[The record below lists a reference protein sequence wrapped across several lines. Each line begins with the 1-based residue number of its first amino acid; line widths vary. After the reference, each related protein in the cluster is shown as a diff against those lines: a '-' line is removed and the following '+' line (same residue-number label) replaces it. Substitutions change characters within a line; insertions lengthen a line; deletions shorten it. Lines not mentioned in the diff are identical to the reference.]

1 MNDKDLK
8 WFILSALGPDKTG
21 IVDEVS
27 GFLYE
32 LGCNIE
38 ESRMA
43 VLGGE
48 FAIILLASGLAE
60 SVRELKKR
68 IKELEKI
75 IGLKINF
82 KITEPPE
89 ITDSEKRIPYKL
101 SATSLD
107 HPGIV
112 YKISNLLHKFEI
124 NIAEVETE
132 SYNAP
137 FGGTPMFH
145 LEMMIKIPPSLS
157 LHDLRTKLYDIG
169 DRENI
174 DLEIS
179 PVVI

>member
-1 MNDKDLK
+1 MNDKK
-8 WFILSALGPDKTG
+8 WFILSALGQDKTG

-27 GFLYE
+27 KFLYE
-32 LGCNIE
+32 LNCNIE

-48 FAIILLASGLAE
+48 FAIILLASGSSEDVKNLE
-60 SVRELKKR
+60 NKTG
-68 IKELEKI
+68 ELEKQV
-75 IGLKINF
+75 GLSVHF
-82 KITEPPE
+82 KITEDPE
-89 ITDSEKRIPYKL
+89 ISKAEKRIPYSL

-112 YKISNLLHKFEI
+112 YKISHFLKQFEI

-145 LEMMIKIPPSLS
+145 LEMIIQVPTSLS
-157 LHDLRTKLYDIG
+157 LHDLKNKLNEICE
-169 DRENI
+169 RENI
-174 DLEIS
+174 DLEIN
-179 PVVI
+179 PVKM

>member
-1 MNDKDLK
+1 MNDKK

-27 GFLYE
+27 RFLYE
-32 LGCNIE
+32 SNCNIE

-48 FAIILLASGLAE
+48 FAIILLASGLPE
-60 SVRELKKR
+60 DVQNLGNKKE
-68 IKELEKI
+68 ELEKQV
-75 IGLKINF
+75 GLSVNF
-82 KITEPPE
+82 KITDDPE
-89 ITDSEKRIPYKL
+89 ISKIEKRIPYSL

-112 YKISNLLHKFEI
+112 YKISHFLKQFEI

-145 LEMMIKIPPSLS
+145 LEMVIQVPVSLS
-157 LHDLRTKLYDIG
+157 LHDLRNKLNEICE
-169 DRENI
+169 RENI
-174 DLEIS
+174 DLEIN
-179 PVVI
+179 PVKI